1 MIHKSNVRDQDWSER
16 SHGENFQC
24 GRIGL
29 TAPENDSG
37 LGCAVFK
44 VASGKRAFPRHAHL
58 ANDEAIYVLS
68 GVGVLSVGEQEVEM
82 EEGDFVLIPRGA
94 EYPHV
99 FVNQGQEDLLYICIS
114 TMNMPDVVHYP
125 DSEKLGVLADKF
137 WLKGGGRNKVG
148 GFYAKKPVG
157 YWDGEE

>member
-94 EYPHV
+94 EYAHV

-148 GFYAKKPVG
+148 GFYAKKTVG

>member
-44 VASGKRAFPRHAHL
+44 VAPGKRAFPRHAHL

>member
-16 SHGENFQC
+16 SHGEYFQG

-44 VASGKRAFPRHAHL
+44 VAPGKRAFPRHAHL

>member
-1 MIHKSNVRDQDWSER
+1 MIHKYNVRDQDWSER
-16 SHGENFQC
+16 SHGEHFQC

-29 TAPENDSG
+29 THPENDSG

-137 WLKGGGRNKVG
+137 WLKGGERSKVG
-148 GFYAKKPVG
+148 GFYAKNPVG

>member
-1 MIHKSNVRDQDWSER
+1 
-16 SHGENFQC
+16 
-24 GRIGL
+24 
-29 TAPENDSG
+29 
-37 LGCAVFK
+37 
-44 VASGKRAFPRHAHL
+44 
-58 ANDEAIYVLS
+58 
-68 GVGVLSVGEQEVEM
+68 M

>member
-137 WLKGGGRNKVG
+137 WLKGGGRNQVG

>member
-1 MIHKSNVRDQDWSER
+1 M
-16 SHGENFQC
+16 
-24 GRIGL
+24 
-29 TAPENDSG
+29 
-37 LGCAVFK
+37 
-44 VASGKRAFPRHAHL
+44 
-58 ANDEAIYVLS
+58 
-68 GVGVLSVGEQEVEM
+68 SVGEQEVEM

>member
-44 VASGKRAFPRHAHL
+44 VAPGKRAFPRHAHF

-68 GVGVLSVGEQEVEM
+68 GVGVLSVGEQELEM